1 MGLKPYA
8 SIKEQR
14 SNSVNEVVS
23 LVTLQFLILFT
34 GQFVQDKLQL
44 HNTAIMIIVITV
56 INFII
61 NAIPIAV
68 KVHLCIRHAIKKIK
82 EKLRRR

>member
-1 MGLKPYA
+1 MLVIGLKPYA

-34 GQFVQDKLQL
+34 GQFVKDKLQL
-44 HNTAIMIIVITV
+44 HKTAIMIIVITV
-56 INFII
+56 ISFVI

-68 KVHLCIRHAIKKIK
+68 
-82 EKLRRR
+82 

>member
-1 MGLKPYA
+1 MLTLSLSLVQAVFVTGMKPYA

-14 SNSVNEVVS
+14 SNSINEVVS
-23 LVTLQFLILFT
+23 LVTLQFLVLFT

-44 HNTAIMIIVITV
+44 HNIAIMIIAITV

-61 NAIPIAV
+61 NGVPIAV
-68 KVHLCIRHAIKKIK
+68 
-82 EKLRRR
+82 